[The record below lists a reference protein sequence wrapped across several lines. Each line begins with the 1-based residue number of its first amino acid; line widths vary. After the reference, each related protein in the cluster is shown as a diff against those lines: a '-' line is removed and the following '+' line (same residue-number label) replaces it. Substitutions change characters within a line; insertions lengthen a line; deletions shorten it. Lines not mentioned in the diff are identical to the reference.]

1 MSNLLIISATN
12 DNNLELSNRLHSKLN
27 ELNQVSKVISLEN
40 FDFPLFG
47 GKTDVDETT
56 INDLVKEISSSKGFI
71 FCAPEYNGGVPPV
84 LSNAITWVTV
94 KSSNWREAFLG
105 KFALI
110 ATSSGGDGNRFLTA
124 FRSQLE
130 HLGVNVL
137 ARSISHYQ
145 EKPLKEESI
154 EKILQGLI
162 KVTSQ
167 L

>member
-1 MSNLLIISATN
+1 MPNLLIISATN
-12 DNNLELSNRLHSKLN
+12 DNNLELSNNLQSMLK
-27 ELNQVSKVISLEN
+27 ELDQEAKVISLEN

-47 GKTDVDETT
+47 GKTDVSDEL
-56 INDLVKEISSSKGFI
+56 IHDLVEDISLAKGLI

-94 KSSNWREAFLG
+94 KTSNWRDAFSG

-110 ATSSGGDGNRFLTA
+110 ATSSGGDGKRFLTA

-137 ARSISHYQ
+137 ARTISHQQ
-145 EKPLKEESI
+145 EKPLKDDSI
-154 EKILQGLI
+154 KKILQGLI
-162 KVTSQ
+162 EVSR
-167 L
+167 

>member
-12 DNNLELSNRLHSKLN
+12 DNNLELSEMLQSYLV
-27 ELNQVSKVISLEN
+27 ELGAESSVISLEN

-47 GKTDVDETT
+47 GKTDVDDS
-56 INDLVKEISSSKGFI
+56 IIRDFVDDLSKSSGFI

-94 KSSNWREAFLG
+94 KTPNWRDAFLN

-110 ATSSGGDGNRFLTA
+110 ATASGGQGYRFLTA

-137 ARSISHYQ
+137 ARTISHQQ
-145 EKPLKEESI
+145 EKPLKEDSVK
-154 EKILQGLI
+154 KILQGLI
-162 KVTSQ
+162 DLSR
-167 L
+167 

>member
-12 DNNLELSNRLHSKLN
+12 DNNLELSNRLQSMLN
-27 ELNQVSKVISLEN
+27 ELSAESKVISLEN

-47 GKTDVDETT
+47 GKTDVDDSIIKELVD
-56 INDLVKEISSSKGFI
+56 DLSMAKGLI

-94 KSSNWREAFLG
+94 KTPDWRDAFSG

-110 ATSSGGDGNRFLTA
+110 ATSSGGYGHRFLTA

-137 ARSISHYQ
+137 ARNISDQ
-145 EKPLKEESI
+145 QDKPLKEDSVK
-154 EKILQGLI
+154 KILQGLI
-162 KVTSQ
+162 DIAI
-167 L
+167 

>member
-1 MSNLLIISATN
+1 MPNLLIISATN
-12 DNNLELSNRLHSKLN
+12 DNNLDLSEKLQSFLVELGVESNI
-27 ELNQVSKVISLEN
+27 VSLEN

-47 GKTDVDETT
+47 GKADVDDS
-56 INDLVKEISSSKGFI
+56 IIRNFVDNLSKANGFI

-94 KSSNWREAFLG
+94 KTPGWRDAFVG

-110 ATSSGGDGNRFLTA
+110 ATASGGQGYRFLTA

-137 ARSISHYQ
+137 ARTISHQQ
-145 EKPLKEESI
+145 EKPLKEDSI
-154 EKILQGLI
+154 KKILQGLI
-162 KVTSQ
+162 DITS
-167 L
+167 

>member
-1 MSNLLIISATN
+1 LV
-12 DNNLELSNRLHSKLN
+12 ELGVESS
-27 ELNQVSKVISLEN
+27 VISLEN

-47 GKTDVDETT
+47 GKTDVDDTT
-56 INDLVKEISSSKGFI
+56 ITGFVDDLSKTSGFI

-94 KSSNWREAFLG
+94 KTPNWRDAFLN

-110 ATSSGGDGNRFLTA
+110 ATASGGQGYRFLTA

-137 ARSISHYQ
+137 ARTISHQQ
-145 EKPLKEESI
+145 EKPLKEDSVK
-154 EKILQGLI
+154 KILQGLI
-162 KVTSQ
+162 DLSR
-167 L
+167 